1 MRMTK
6 QAIIASDH
14 LSFHFTVIENAVSGY
29 SVNTMEISPFSVLF
43 TRMIFDFLTFG
54 RG

>member
-14 LSFHFTVIENAVSGY
+14 LSFHFTVIENAVSDY
-29 SVNTMEISPFSVLF
+29 RVNNMEVSPFSALF
-43 TRMIFDFLTFG
+43 TKVFFDFLTLG
-54 RG
+54 SG